1 MDIIRWKELDS
12 LDKLLN
18 NFFTPAEAVAKT
30 RNYCGN
36 ADLFAE
42 GENLV
47 AEIDLPG
54 LEADK
59 IEIVMEKNYLH
70 ITGNRTEE
78 KAENRSY
85 YCRQISKGK
94 VERYLELPT
103 DQIKQ
108 EDIKAS
114 YKNGV
119 LKIILPISIPA
130 KKRIEI
136 KVEE

>member
-30 RNYCGN
+30 RTYCGN

-85 YCRQISKGK
+85 YFRQISKGK